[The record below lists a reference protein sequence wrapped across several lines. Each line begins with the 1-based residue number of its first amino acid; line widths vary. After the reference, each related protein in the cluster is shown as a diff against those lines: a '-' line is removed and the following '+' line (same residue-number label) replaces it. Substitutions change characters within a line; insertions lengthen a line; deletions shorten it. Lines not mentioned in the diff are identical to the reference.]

1 MIEHEIHEPTF
12 VAWYRNP
19 SRASP
24 AALRIAY
31 ETDSDDWTSVQPDFL
46 IVSRRS
52 DGSLG
57 ASIVDPHSDH
67 LADAKAKLN
76 ALVDYAERY
85 GDEYVRI
92 DSLAE
97 NSDGELVVLDLQNAA
112 VREAIRNF
120 AGTKI
125 SAIHDSDAARLYS

>member
-1 MIEHEIHEPTF
+1 M
-12 VAWYRNP
+12 AWYRNP

-31 ETDSDDWTSVQPDFL
+31 QTDAGNWASLQPDFVV
-46 IVSRRS
+46 VSRRS

-67 LADAKAKLN
+67 LADSRAKLK
-76 ALVDYAERY
+76 ALVHHAEQY
-85 GDEYVRI
+85 GEEYVRI
-92 DSLAE
+92 ESLAK
-97 NSDGELVVLDLQNAA
+97 NSDGELVALDLLNPT

-120 AGTKI
+120 GGGQI
-125 SAIHDSDAARLYS
+125 SAIYDSEVAQPHS